1 MIWNQRFLF
10 LHIPK
15 TAGKSLTKFFV
26 GSWERPIHGIVSRG
40 QFRELADC
48 DQTGLHLIEGSG
60 HEDMTAARSLLLT
73 QNLHIEKL
81 DTIIVCIRNPYD
93 LMVSNYFFMRE
104 SYARNRLDRFAIAV
118 ENSFEDFCIKT
129 AMASPRDW
137 MVLDGN
143 EPANLRILRFETLD
157 QDLVALCREFGCRVA
172 DLPHL
177 NKGNRGH
184 YRSYLTP
191 ICEQRIYEQ
200 YHYLFDR
207 GFYQRE
213 TM

>member
-26 GSWERPIHGIVSRG
+26 DSWERPIRGIVSRG
-40 QFRELADC
+40 QFRDLADC
-48 DQTGLHLIEGSG
+48 DQAGLHLAEGSG
-60 HEDMTAARSLLLT
+60 HEDMTAARRLLKE
-73 QNLHIEKL
+73 QGQDIEKL
-81 DTIIVCIRNPYD
+81 DATIVCIRNPYD

-137 MVLDGN
+137 MVLDDR
-143 EPANLRILRFETLD
+143 EPANLHILRFETLTR
-157 QDLVALCREFGCRVA
+157 DLEALSQAFGCRPSEV
-172 DLPHL
+172 PHL
-177 NKGNRGH
+177 NKSNREH

-191 ICEQRIYEQ
+191 ICERRIYEQ
-200 YHYLFDR
+200 YQYLFDR
-207 GFYQRE
+207 GFYERE
-213 TM
+213 PL